1 MASYYVETYRPAYP
15 QRGVR
20 VKVHKAR
27 NFGVDQLSP
36 DMTTVYLVEYV
47 TTKEEAIAC
56 VLERAAGHNTCVR
69 LVHGKLASALA

>member
-20 VKVHKAR
+20 VRVHKAR
-27 NFGVDQLSP
+27 DFGVDLLQP
-36 DMTTVYLVEYV
+36 GMTTVYLVECV